1 MTVKLGNG
9 AGNRPKVITTF
20 LAFVCF
26 ILPGLATAQ
35 VAADRSAAA
44 AVANYVVQPGD
55 VLSVLI
61 WGWPAQTDKLEGK
74 FPVEANGRVYLPV
87 VGAVAVAGKTTER
100 VQADLR
106 TRLAAEQN
114 QATIIIEPLFAVAV
128 NGEVRLPS
136 VYDFRPGQ
144 TVFDAISR
152 AGGYA
157 QDADRTKILLVR
169 EGQAQTLGGGTSSEL
184 AALLAQTPLKS
195 GDRILV
201 HQRKRTNIT
210 TYLNILQTAL
220 AAVTLYTILSD
231 DNQ

>member
-1 MTVKLGNG
+1 MTDKLGNG
-9 AGNRPKVITTF
+9 AGIGPKVIATF

-26 ILPGLATAQ
+26 LMPGLATAQ
-35 VAADRSAAA
+35 SATDRSAAA

-87 VGAVAVAGKTTER
+87 IGAVQVAGKSTSA
-100 VQADLR
+100 VQNDLR
-106 TRLAAEQN
+106 TRLAAEQS

-144 TVFDAISR
+144 TVFDAVSR
-152 AGGYA
+152 AGGYT
-157 QDADRTKILLVR
+157 QDADRKKLLLVR
-169 EGQAQTLGGGTSSEL
+169 DGVAREMNAGSASEL
-184 AALLAQTPLKS
+184 AAQVAQTPLQS
-195 GDRILV
+195 GDRLLV
-201 HQRKRTNIT
+201 YERKRTNIT
-210 TYLNILQTAL
+210 AFLNILQTAI
-220 AAVTLYTILSD
+220 AAVTLYTVLN
-231 DNQ
+231 DNN

>member
-1 MTVKLGNG
+1 MTDKLGNG
-9 AGNRPKVITTF
+9 AASRPGIIAI
-20 LAFVCF
+20 LMAFVCF
-26 ILPGLATAQ
+26 LIPAIAAAQAAT
-35 VAADRSAAA
+35 DRSAAQ

-61 WGWPAQTDKLEGK
+61 WGWPTQADKLEGK

-87 VGAVAVAGKTTER
+87 VGAVDIAGKTTER

-106 TRLAAEQN
+106 QRLAGEQS
-114 QATIIIEPLFAVAV
+114 QAVIVIEPLFAVAV

-157 QDADRTKILLVR
+157 QEADREKVLLVR
-169 EGQAQTLGGGTSSEL
+169 DGSPQTLSAGNASDL
-184 AALLAQTPLKS
+184 AALLARTPLRS
-195 GDRILV
+195 GDRLQV
-201 HQRKRTNIT
+201 YARKRTNIT
-210 TYLNILQTAL
+210 AYLNILQTAI
-220 AAVTLYTILSD
+220 AAVTLYTILN
-231 DNQ
+231 DNN